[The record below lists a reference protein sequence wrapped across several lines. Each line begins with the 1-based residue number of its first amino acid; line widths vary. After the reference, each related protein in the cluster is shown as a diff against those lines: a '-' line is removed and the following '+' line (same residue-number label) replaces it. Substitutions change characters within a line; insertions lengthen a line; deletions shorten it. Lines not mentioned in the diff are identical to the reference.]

1 MSAPRRLTKRV
12 LTPADVYKC
21 PLSAE
26 TQAIA
31 EEELRETE
39 NSRTQALQAL
49 RSWMEQNPK
58 FAAVRMGNYIIVNHI
73 ILLGIDIFSTIV

>member
-1 MSAPRRLTKRV
+1 MFPSQTEKMSAPRRLTKRF
-12 LTPADVYKC
+12 LTAAEEYKC

-31 EEELRETE
+31 EEQLRETE

-58 FAAVRMGNYIIVNHI
+58 FSAVRMGK
-73 ILLGIDIFSTIV
+73 T

>member
-1 MSAPRRLTKRV
+1 MFPSQTEKMSAPRRLTKRF
-12 LTPADVYKC
+12 LTPAEEYKC

-31 EEELRETE
+31 EEQLRETE

-58 FAAVRMGNYIIVNHI
+58 FSAVRMGK
-73 ILLGIDIFSTIV
+73 T